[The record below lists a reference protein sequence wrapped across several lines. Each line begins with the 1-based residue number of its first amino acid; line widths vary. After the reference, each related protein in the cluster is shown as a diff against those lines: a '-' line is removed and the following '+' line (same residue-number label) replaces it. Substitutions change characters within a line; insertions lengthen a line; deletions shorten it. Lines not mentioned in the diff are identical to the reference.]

1 MQNIH
6 ESEKIYHRC
15 FNKNRDGTNKL
26 IRKGEKCLIPTN
38 KPFWRYS
45 EDVPDGIK
53 TRAQE
58 KKKQKNITSKFYF
71 DYFKQKDI
79 QRWLEADNS
88 EVVIL
93 KASDEFFIVH

>member
-15 FNKNRDGTNKL
+15 FNRNRDGTNKL
-26 IRKGEKCLIPTN
+26 IRKGENCLISTN

-45 EDVPDGIK
+45 ENVPDGIK

-58 KKKQKNITSKFYF
+58 KKTKK
-71 DYFKQKDI
+71 DYI
-79 QRWLEADNS
+79 
-88 EVVIL
+88 
-93 KASDEFFIVH
+93 

>member
-58 KKKQKNITSKFYF
+58 KRNKKILHLNSTS
-71 DYFKQKDI
+71 I
-79 QRWLEADNS
+79 
-88 EVVIL
+88 IL
-93 KASDEFFIVH
+93 NKKTFRDG